1 MQTITYSISN
11 ISCGHCVMH
20 IKQALNELEGIQS
33 VEGDVQGK
41 EVTVEFTDPATD
53 KLIRETLVSINY
65 PAQD

>member
-1 MQTITYSISN
+1 
-11 ISCGHCVMH
+11 MH

-33 VEGDVQGK
+33 VEGNVQGK

-53 KLIRETLVSINY
+53 KLIRETLASIDY

>member
-1 MQTITYSISN
+1 
-11 ISCGHCVMH
+11 MH

-33 VEGDVQGK
+33 VEGDIQGK